1 MSQFVEWEIDFCPS
15 TTLMKPLL
23 RLPPGD
29 SSCADNFGLSYLV
42 TVQTGVNAGG
52 LLQVFVS
59 AWVHFFSFLFSRL
72 KPDGCG

>member
-59 AWVHFFSFLFSRL
+59 AWVHFFLFLCSRL